1 MHDIDQLSDG
11 FDLGPF
17 QVFPRKEQIVG
28 PEATH
33 HLEPKVMQVL
43 VMLASNAQQPVT
55 RNELLES
62 VWSGTVVG
70 DEVLS
75 RAVSLLRGYFKDERT
90 NPTFIRTLPK
100 QGYELVQPVTPIA
113 ERHAPSLTRSY
124 LLAGLLAGLVLAIGV
139 TIYWFS
145 RPAPP
150 PTIAVL
156 PFQIPEELQQIAY
169 ISESL
174 TDELT
179 THLSTSSK
187 VRVVA
192 RRSSFA
198 YRDPQIDAS
207 AIGDLLGATHLVEG
221 SIYQAEGSSL
231 NAVVYLVEV
240 ESGTNVWSAQI
251 EADNPTALRERVVAA
266 TLQAINDETSAQ
278 VGELLATSP
287 VNPDALRAYFEARYQ
302 WSLRGELR
310 IDRALSLLKEAIEL
324 EPNFGAAHL
333 ALAHALVVQP
343 FYSTTNL
350 SVPAGFELARASA
363 ARAVE
368 ADSTLGAEV
377 TALEGFMLMRQRL
390 WNESLAALEQALALD
405 SESVLANYWY
415 SMLLCNLGR
424 PQDAL
429 AYAEKASRLDPT
441 SPVLN
446 DRLAITYLWV
456 DDLAA
461 ATNRYDIANKLGYL
475 ESNNPKSLFVFL
487 NRAKRFE
494 ALSELLLRLGND
506 PRWVL
511 PFIAGLEN
519 VEQRDSAKLALEAAI
534 TEGIV
539 PKELRFGAWVF
550 LEDADR
556 AIRDFDHDLKTDD
569 IELLWASESAMLREH
584 PKFPELLDKLG
595 LSSVL

>member
-1 MHDIDQLSDG
+1 MQPDDQLSNG

-28 PEATH
+28 PEDTH

-55 RNELLES
+55 RDELLDT
-62 VWSGTVVG
+62 VWAGTVVG

-75 RAVSLLRGYFKDERT
+75 RAVSLLRGYLKDERT

-100 QGYELVQPVTPIA
+100 QGYELIQPVAPISPEQA
-113 ERHAPSLTRSY
+113 TAAPTKTY
-124 LLAGLLAGLVLAIGV
+124 WLAALVAGLVLAIGAV
-139 TIYWFS
+139 IYWNS
-145 RPAPP
+145 KPAPQ

-156 PFQIPEELQQIAY
+156 PFQVPEELQHLAF
-169 ISESL
+169 ISEGI
-174 TDELT
+174 TDQLT
-179 THLSTSSK
+179 THLSTSSE
-187 VRVVA
+187 VNVVA

-207 AIGDLLGATHLVEG
+207 AMGDLLGASHLVEG

-231 NAVVYLVEV
+231 NGVVYLVDV
-240 ESGTNVWSAQI
+240 ESGTNVWSVRI
-251 EADNPTALRERVVAA
+251 EADTPTVLRERVVTA

-278 VGELLATSP
+278 VAAIAATPSP
-287 VNPDALRAYFEARYQ
+287 LNPEAYRAYLEAKYQ

-310 IDRALSLLKEAIEL
+310 IDRAISLLKEAIEL
-324 EPNFGAAHL
+324 EPTFGAAHL
-333 ALAHALVVQP
+333 ASAHALAVQP
-343 FYSTTNL
+343 FYTNL
-350 SVPAGFELARASA
+350 SVPDGFALARASA
-363 ARAVE
+363 ALAVGV
-368 ADSTLGAEV
+368 DSTLSAEV
-377 TALEGFMLMRQRL
+377 AALEGFMLMRERR
-390 WNESLAALEQALALD
+390 WSESLVTLQKALALD
-405 SESVLANYWY
+405 SESVLANFWY
-415 SMLLCNLGR
+415 STLLCHLGR
-424 PQDAL
+424 PQEAL
-429 AYAEKASRLDPT
+429 AYIEKASRLDPA

-446 DRLAITYLWV
+446 DRLAVNYLWV

-461 ATNRYDIANKLGYL
+461 AANRYDIANKLGYL
-475 ESNNPKSLFVFL
+475 ESTNPKSLFVFL
-487 NRAKRFE
+487 NRTERFE
-494 ALSELLLRLGND
+494 ALSGLMLRLGND

-519 VEQRDSAKLALEAAI
+519 AEQRDSAISALEAAI

-539 PKELRFGAWVF
+539 PNELRFGAWVF

-556 AIRDFDHDLKTDD
+556 AFRDFDHDLKTDD
-569 IELLWASESAMLREH
+569 VELLWAKEAAVLRAH
-584 PKFPELLDKLG
+584 PNFPELLDQLG

>member
-1 MHDIDQLSDG
+1 MHEIDQLSNG
-11 FDLGPF
+11 FDLGSYK
-17 QVFPRKEQIVG
+17 VFPRKEQIVG
-28 PEATH
+28 PEETH
-33 HLEPKVMQVL
+33 HLEHKVMQVL

-55 RNELLES
+55 RHELLES

-90 NPTFIRTLPK
+90 SPTYIRTLPK
-100 QGYELVQPVTPIA
+100 QGYELIQAVTPIA
-113 ERHAPSLTRSY
+113 EQQIPSATRPY
-124 LLAGLLAGLVLAIGV
+124 VLAGLLAGLVLAIGAV
-139 TIYWFS
+139 IFWFS

-156 PFQIPEELQQIAY
+156 PFQIPEELEQVAY

-179 THLSTSSK
+179 THLSTSST
-187 VRVVA
+187 VHVVA

-198 YRDPQIDAS
+198 LRDPQIDAS

-240 ESGTNVWSAQI
+240 ESGTNVWSVQI
-251 EADNPTALRERVVAA
+251 EADNPAALRERVVAA
-266 TLQAINDETSAQ
+266 TLQAINDETSAHL
-278 VGELLATSP
+278 GELIATPSP
-287 VNPDALRAYFEARYQ
+287 INPDALLAYFEARYQ

-310 IDRALSLLKEAIEL
+310 IDRAISLLKEAIEL

-333 ALAHALVVQP
+333 ALAHAQVVQP
-343 FYSTTNL
+343 FYTNL
-350 SVPAGFELARASA
+350 SVPAGFELARRSA

-368 ADSTLGAEV
+368 VDSTLVAEV

-390 WNESLAALEQALALD
+390 WSESLAALEQALALD

-424 PQDAL
+424 SQDAL
-429 AYAEKASRLDPT
+429 AYAEKASRLDPA

-446 DRLAITYLWV
+446 DRLAVTYLWV

-475 ESNNPKSLFVFL
+475 ESTNPKSLFVFL

-511 PFIAGLEN
+511 PVVAGLEN
-519 VEQRDSAKLALEAAI
+519 VELRDSAKSALEAAI

-539 PKELRFGAWVF
+539 PIELRFGAWVL

-556 AIRDFDHDLKTDD
+556 AFRDFDLDLKTDD
-569 IELLWASESAMLREH
+569 VELLWAKEAANLRAH

>member
-1 MHDIDQLSDG
+1 MHDIDQLSNG
-11 FDLGPF
+11 FDLGSYK
-17 QVFPRKEQIVG
+17 VFPRKEQIVG
-28 PEATH
+28 PEETH

-55 RNELLES
+55 RDELLES
-62 VWSGTVVG
+62 VWAGTVVG

-90 NPTFIRTLPK
+90 NPTYIRTLPK
-100 QGYELVQPVTPIA
+100 QGYELIQPVTPIS
-113 ERHAPSLTRSY
+113 EQIPSPSRPY
-124 LLAGLLAGLVLAIGV
+124 VLAGLLAGLVLAIGA
-139 TIYWFS
+139 TIFWLS

-156 PFQIPEELQQIAY
+156 PFQIPEELEQVAY
-169 ISESL
+169 IGEGV

-187 VRVVA
+187 VHVVA

-221 SIYQAEGSSL
+221 SIYRAEGSSL
-231 NAVVYLVEV
+231 SAVVYLVEV

-278 VGELLATSP
+278 VGELVATPSP

-333 ALAHALVVQP
+333 ALAHTLAVQP
-343 FYSTTNL
+343 FYTDL
-350 SVPAGFELARASA
+350 SLPSGFELARASA
-363 ARAVE
+363 ARAE
-368 ADSTLGAEV
+368 LADATLRAEV
-377 TALEGFMLMRQRL
+377 IALEGFMLMRERQ
-390 WNESLAALEQALALD
+390 WSESLLTLESALALD
-405 SESVLANYWY
+405 SDSVLANYWY
-415 SMLLCNLGR
+415 AYLLCELGR
-424 PQDAL
+424 PDDAL
-429 AYAEKASRLDPT
+429 KYSEKALALDPT

-446 DRLAITYLWV
+446 NRLVVNYLWV
-456 DDLAA
+456 NDLPAA
-461 ATNRYDIANKLGYL
+461 ANQHDFAIKLGFL
-475 ESNNPKSLFVFL
+475 ETTNPKSAFVLL
-487 NRAKRFE
+487 NRSQKYE

-511 PFIAGLEN
+511 PFIAGLEDAA
-519 VEQRDSAKLALEAAI
+519 QREVAKSTLEAAI
-534 TEGIV
+534 KEGVV
-539 PKELRFGAWVF
+539 PKELRFGAWVL

-556 AIRDFDHDLKTDD
+556 AIRDFDYDLKSDD
-569 IELLWASESAMLREH
+569 IELLWAKESAMLREH